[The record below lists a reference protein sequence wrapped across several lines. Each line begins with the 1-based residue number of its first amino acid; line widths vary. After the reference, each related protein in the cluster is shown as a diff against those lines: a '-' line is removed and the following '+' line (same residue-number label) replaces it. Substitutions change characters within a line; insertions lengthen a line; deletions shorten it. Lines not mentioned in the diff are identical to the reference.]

1 MAEGSGL
8 IRSGRSK
15 RAFAGEVSVPA
26 GLGGNLAD
34 NQLNFLNNREF
45 FAILD
50 FFFKIAL
57 LIG

>member
-50 FFFKIAL
+50 FFLKL
-57 LIG
+57 HC